1 VPKISSAVKI
11 IVQAH
16 VMCREI
22 DVRRKNMQMAMS
34 YALALMYWEG
44 FRYLQNFSSRDFF
57 WLVVGVLLAAVI
69 MVVISRRR
77 RRWF

>member
-1 VPKISSAVKI
+1 MPKISSAVKI

-44 FRYLQNFSSRDFF
+44 FRYLQNFSSRDLA
-57 WLVVGVLLAAVI
+57 WLVIGVLLAMGV
-69 MVVISRRR
+69 MFLLSRQR